1 MNEALDF
8 LVNVF
13 VENGYNNDILM
24 KLRNEYEPPEF
35 RDTSDVEDETEKK
48 ATVQIPWLPKVSTK
62 SKKIYKKKGL
72 KVI

>member
-1 MNEALDF
+1 
-8 LVNVF
+8 
-13 VENGYNNDILM
+13 M
-24 KLRNEYEPPEF
+24 KSRNEYKTLEF